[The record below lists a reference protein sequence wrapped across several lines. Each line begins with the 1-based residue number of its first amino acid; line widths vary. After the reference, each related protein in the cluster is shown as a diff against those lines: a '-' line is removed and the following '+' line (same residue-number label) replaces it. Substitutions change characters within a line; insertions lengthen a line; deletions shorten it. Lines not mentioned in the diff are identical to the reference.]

1 MSKDKLRIGTITKTH
16 GLKGG
21 LRVFPTTD
29 HPDRF
34 VSGTTLMIESK
45 KEDIPVTIRSAS
57 AFKNVYIIVFE
68 EFSDINQVEGFRGCD
83 LFVWKEE
90 EEPLK
95 ENEYYVDDLIDLT
108 VVDEEDVVFGKVA
121 EVLVTGANDVYVVK
135 DDNNRE
141 ILVPAIKEC
150 ILEVSLEKRIMR
162 VHFLPGLI

>member
-1 MSKDKLRIGTITKTH
+1 MSKEKLRIGTITKTH

-21 LRVFPTTD
+21 VRVFPTTD
-29 HPDRF
+29 NPERF
-34 VSGTTLMIESK
+34 ASGTMLMIQSK
-45 KEDIPVTIRSAS
+45 NDVIPVTIRSVS
-57 AFKNVYIIVFE
+57 AFKNIFIIIFE

-83 LFVWKEE
+83 LFVWKDE

-95 ENEYYVDDLIDLT
+95 DNEYYVNDLIGLT
-108 VVDEEDVVFGKVA
+108 VVDEEDAVFGKVT

-135 DDNNRE
+135 DDKRE

-150 ILEVSLEKRIMR
+150 ILEISIDKGIMR